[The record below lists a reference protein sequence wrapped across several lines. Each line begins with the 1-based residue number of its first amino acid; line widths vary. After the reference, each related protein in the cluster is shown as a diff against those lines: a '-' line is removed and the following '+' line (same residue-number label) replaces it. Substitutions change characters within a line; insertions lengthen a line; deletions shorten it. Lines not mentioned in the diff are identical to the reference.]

1 MQTFLFV
8 ENVPGWLQGVLS
20 LPKGKF
26 NLRFD
31 CLRKQTNKTLQL
43 CFSAMYFDTQQINS
57 STATAKPLGADRFFR
72 KVVFSILL
80 YKLTWMVCGV

>member
-1 MQTFLFV
+1 
-8 ENVPGWLQGVLS
+8 
-20 LPKGKF
+20 
-26 NLRFD
+26 
-31 CLRKQTNKTLQL
+31 
-43 CFSAMYFDTQQINS
+43 MYFDTQQINS